1 MKGKGLV
8 SFARLTL
15 LAFLVSGMS
24 VHARA
29 QVALQ
34 VQQSLQHEQPVQY
47 SYTMTLQEVIE
58 TAHSQS
64 PSAVL
69 AKHNFIVNYWQFR
82 TYKAQFLPALKL
94 QGSLGNYNRSLV
106 SLQDAQT
113 GEIGYLENNNLSNSL
128 GLSINQNLPFTG
140 GSLSVLTSLDRL
152 DQFSPTDMII
162 YNSQPVKITYSQ
174 PINGYNTLKW
184 EKKIE
189 PRRFE
194 LAKREYLS
202 SMESITVTASTYFFD
217 LLLAQK
223 KVEMAQESYRNTGQM
238 YKIAKERFAIGSITK
253 DELLQMEL
261 KLLNDSLAIGDNQL
275 GQKTAMQRLRNYL
288 GYNEKVNISLQEPP
302 QNADITLNFD
312 DVMNLVALHSPENLN
327 NEIQSLSA
335 QAEIAKAK
343 ANSGLTASFYAQFGL
358 NQVGDDIRLAY
369 KSPLDQEIIGLSLS
383 FPIVDWGLGKGKV
396 KVAKSQAQ
404 VVESQIEQ
412 AENKMREDITLQVL
426 RFNQQGGQC
435 NVSQRADEVGRN
447 RYATTKERFLNGTV
461 SVTELNNAQQE
472 MDNARLRYL
481 QELSNYWIYYYNIQ
495 KATLFNFIT
504 NEKVDANFEELT
516 NE

>member
-1 MKGKGLV
+1 M
-8 SFARLTL
+8 
-15 LAFLVSGMS
+15 
-24 VHARA
+24 
-29 QVALQ
+29 
-34 VQQSLQHEQPVQY
+34 SLQD
-47 SYTMTLQEVIE
+47 VIE

-82 TYKAQFLPALKL
+82 TYKAQFLPVLKL

-128 GLSINQNLPFTG
+128 GLSIDQNLPFIG
-140 GSLSVLTSLDRL
+140 GALSIVTSLNRL
-152 DQFSPTDMII
+152 DQFSPTDMVT
-162 YNSQPVKITYSQ
+162 YNSQPIKITYSQ
-174 PINGYNTLKW
+174 PINAYNSLKW

-189 PRRFE
+189 PKRFE

-202 SMESITVTASTYFFD
+202 SMESITVMASTYFFD
-217 LLLAQK
+217 FLLAQK
-223 KVEMAQESYRNTGQM
+223 KVEMSQESYRNTEQM
-238 YKIAKERFAIGSITK
+238 YKIAKERFVIGYITK

-261 KLLNDSLAIGDNQL
+261 KMLNDSLAIGDNQL
-275 GQKTAMQRLRNYL
+275 GEKTAMQRLRNYL
-288 GYNEKVNISLQEPP
+288 GYNEKVNISLLEPP
-302 QNADITLNFD
+302 KNLNIVLDFD
-312 DVMNLVALHSPENLN
+312 NVMNLLSLHSPKNLD
-327 NEIQSLSA
+327 NEIQILSA

-343 ANSGLTASFYAQFGL
+343 ANAGFTASFYAQFGL
-358 NQVGDDIRLAY
+358 NQVGNDLYLAY
-369 KSPLDQEIIGLSLS
+369 KSPLDQEILGLSFS
-383 FPIVDWGLGKGKV
+383 IPIVDWGLGKGKV
-396 KVAKSQAQ
+396 KVAKSQAK
-404 VVESQIEQ
+404 VLESQIEQ
-412 AENKMREDITLQVL
+412 NKNKMREDITLQVL
-426 RFNQQGGQC
+426 RFNQQEGQC
-435 NVSQRADEVGRN
+435 NVSRRADVVGRD

-504 NEKVDANFEELT
+504 NEKVDANFEELI

>member
-1 MKGKGLV
+1 M
-8 SFARLTL
+8 AL
-15 LAFLVSGMS
+15 LRCLLIA
-24 VHARA
+24 
-29 QVALQ
+29 ALFIGVVENVYSQ
-34 VQQSLQHEQPVQY
+34 SASEGGQYHFTMSLQD
-47 SYTMTLQEVIE
+47 VIE
-58 TAHSQS
+58 TAHAQS

-82 TYKAQFLPALKL
+82 TYKAQFLPALNL

-106 SLQDAQT
+106 PLQDAQT
-113 GEIGYLENNNLSNSL
+113 GEIGYLENNNLSNTL
-128 GLSINQNLPFTG
+128 GISVDQNLPFTG
-140 GSLSVLTSLDRL
+140 GSLSIVTSLNRL
-152 DQFSPTDMII
+152 DQFSPADMVT

-174 PINGYNTLKW
+174 PINAYNSLKW

-189 PRRFE
+189 PKRFE

-202 SMESITVTASTYFFD
+202 AMESITVTATTYFFD

-223 KVEMAQESYRNTGQM
+223 KVEMAQESYCNTGQM
-238 YKIAKERFAIGSITK
+238 YRIANERFSIGSITK

-261 KLLNDSLAIGDNQL
+261 KLLNDSLSIGDNQL
-275 GQKTAMQRLRNYL
+275 AQKTAMQRLRNFL
-288 GYNEKVNISLQEPP
+288 GYNDKVGISLKEPP
-302 QNADITLNFD
+302 MNMDIVIDFE
-312 DVMNLVALHSPENLN
+312 DVMNLIALNSPEILE
-327 NEIQSLSA
+327 NEIQILSA
-335 QAEIAKAK
+335 HEAIAKAESN
-343 ANSGLTASFYAQFGL
+343 AGLTASLYAQFGL
-358 NQVGDDIRLAY
+358 NQVGEDLNRAY
-369 KSPLDQEIIGLSLS
+369 RSPLDQEILGLSVFL
-383 FPIVDWGLGKGKV
+383 PIVDWGLGKGKV
-396 KVAKSQAQ
+396 KVAKSQAK

-412 AENKMREDITLQVL
+412 AENKLREDITLQVL

-435 NVSQRADEVGRN
+435 NVSRKADEVGRN

-461 SVTELNNAQQE
+461 SVTELNNAQHE

-481 QELSNYWIYYYNIQ
+481 QELSNYWIYYYSIQ

>member
-1 MKGKGLV
+1 M
-8 SFARLTL
+8 AL
-15 LAFLVSGMS
+15 LRCLLIA
-24 VHARA
+24 
-29 QVALQ
+29 ALFIGVVENVYSQ
-34 VQQSLQHEQPVQY
+34 SASEGGQYHFTMSLQD
-47 SYTMTLQEVIE
+47 VIE
-58 TAHSQS
+58 TAHAQS

-82 TYKAQFLPALKL
+82 TYKAQFLPALNI

-106 SLQDAQT
+106 PLQDAQT

-128 GLSINQNLPFTG
+128 GLSVDQNLPFTG
-140 GSLSVLTSLDRL
+140 GSLSIVTSLNRL
-152 DQFSPTDMII
+152 DQFSPVDMVT

-174 PINGYNTLKW
+174 PINAYNSLKW

-189 PRRFE
+189 PKRFE
-194 LAKREYLS
+194 LAQREYLS
-202 SMESITVTASTYFFD
+202 AMESITIAASTCFFD

-223 KVEMAQESYRNTGQM
+223 KVEMAHESHRNTEQM
-238 YKIAKERFAIGSITK
+238 YRIARERFAIGSITK

-261 KLLNDSLAIGDNQL
+261 KLLNDSLTIGDNQL
-275 GQKTAMQRLRNYL
+275 EQKTAMQRLRNFL
-288 GYNEKVNISLQEPP
+288 GYNDKVSISLKEPP
-302 QNADITLNFD
+302 TNMDITIDFE
-312 DVMNLVALHSPENLN
+312 DVMNLIDLNSPENLE
-327 NEIQSLSA
+327 NEIQILSA
-335 QAEIAKAK
+335 QEAIAKAK
-343 ANSGLTASFYAQFGL
+343 ANAGLTASLYAQFGL
-358 NQVGDDIRLAY
+358 NQVGEDLNRTY
-369 KSPLDQEIIGLSLS
+369 RSPLDQEILGLSVFL
-383 FPIVDWGLGKGKV
+383 PIVDWGLGKGRV
-396 KVAKSQAQ
+396 KVAKSQAK

-412 AENKMREDITLQVL
+412 AENKMREEITLQVL

-435 NVSQRADEVGRN
+435 TVSQRADEVGRD

-504 NEKVDANFEELT
+504 NEKVDANFEEFT

>member
-1 MKGKGLV
+1 
-8 SFARLTL
+8 
-15 LAFLVSGMS
+15 
-24 VHARA
+24 
-29 QVALQ
+29 
-34 VQQSLQHEQPVQY
+34 
-47 SYTMTLQEVIE
+47 
-58 TAHSQS
+58 
-64 PSAVL
+64 
-69 AKHNFIVNYWQFR
+69 
-82 TYKAQFLPALKL
+82 
-94 QGSLGNYNRSLV
+94 
-106 SLQDAQT
+106 
-113 GEIGYLENNNLSNSL
+113 
-128 GLSINQNLPFTG
+128 
-140 GSLSVLTSLDRL
+140 
-152 DQFSPTDMII
+152 
-162 YNSQPVKITYSQ
+162 
-174 PINGYNTLKW
+174 
-184 EKKIE
+184 
-189 PRRFE
+189 
-194 LAKREYLS
+194 
-202 SMESITVTASTYFFD
+202 MESITVTASTYFFD

-288 GYNEKVNISLQEPP
+288 GYNEKVNILLQEPP
-302 QNADITLNFD
+302 QNADIILDFD

-343 ANSGLTASFYAQFGL
+343 ANSGLTASIYAQFGL
-358 NQVGDDIRLAY
+358 NQVGDDLRLAY

-383 FPIVDWGLGKGKV
+383 LPIVDWGLGKGKV
-396 KVAKSQAQ
+396 KVAKSQAK

-412 AENKMREDITLQVL
+412 AGNKMREEITLQVL

>member
-1 MKGKGLV
+1 M
-8 SFARLTL
+8 AL
-15 LAFLVSGMS
+15 LRCLLIT
-24 VHARA
+24 
-29 QVALQ
+29 ALFIGVVENVYSQ
-34 VQQSLQHEQPVQY
+34 SANEGGQYHFTMSLQD
-47 SYTMTLQEVIE
+47 VIE
-58 TAHSQS
+58 TAHAQS

-82 TYKAQFLPALKL
+82 TYKAQFLPALNI

-106 SLQDAQT
+106 PLQDAQT

-128 GLSINQNLPFTG
+128 GLSIDQNLPFTG
-140 GSLSVLTSLDRL
+140 GSLSIVTSLNRL
-152 DQFSPTDMII
+152 DQFSPTDMVT
-162 YNSQPVKITYSQ
+162 YNSQPVKITYNQ
-174 PINGYNTLKW
+174 PINAYNSLKW

-189 PRRFE
+189 PKRFE

-202 SMESITVTASTYFFD
+202 AMESITIAASTYFFD

-238 YKIAKERFAIGSITK
+238 YRIARERFAIGSITK

-261 KLLNDSLAIGDNQL
+261 KLLNDSLSIGDNQL
-275 GQKTAMQRLRNYL
+275 AQKTAMQRLRNFL
-288 GYNEKVNISLQEPP
+288 GYNDKVGISLKEPP
-302 QNADITLNFD
+302 MNMDIVIDFE
-312 DVMNLVALHSPENLN
+312 DVMNLIALNSPEILE
-327 NEIQSLSA
+327 NEIQILSA
-335 QAEIAKAK
+335 HEAIAKAESN
-343 ANSGLTASFYAQFGL
+343 AGLTASLYAQFGL
-358 NQVGDDIRLAY
+358 NQVGEDLNRAY
-369 KSPLDQEIIGLSLS
+369 RSPLDQEILGLSVFL
-383 FPIVDWGLGKGKV
+383 PIVDWGLGKGKV
-396 KVAKSQAQ
+396 KVAKSQAK

-412 AENKMREDITLQVL
+412 AENKLREDITLQVL

-435 NVSQRADEVGRN
+435 NVSRKADEVGRN

-481 QELSNYWIYYYNIQ
+481 QELSNYWIYYYSIQ

-504 NEKVDANFEELT
+504 NGEVDANFEELT

>member
-1 MKGKGLV
+1 M
-8 SFARLTL
+8 
-15 LAFLVSGMS
+15 
-24 VHARA
+24 
-29 QVALQ
+29 
-34 VQQSLQHEQPVQY
+34 
-47 SYTMTLQEVIE
+47 
-58 TAHSQS
+58 
-64 PSAVL
+64 

-113 GEIGYLENNNLSNSL
+113 GKIGYLENNNLSNSL
-128 GLSINQNLPFTG
+128 GLSVNQNLPFTG

-152 DQFSPTDMII
+152 DQFSPTDMVT

-312 DVMNLVALHSPENLN
+312 DVMNLVALHSPENLD

-358 NQVGDDIRLAY
+358 NQVGDDLRLAY

-396 KVAKSQAQ
+396 KVAKSRAQ

-412 AENKMREDITLQVL
+412 AENKMR
-426 RFNQQGGQC
+426 
-435 NVSQRADEVGRN
+435 
-447 RYATTKERFLNGTV
+447 
-461 SVTELNNAQQE
+461 
-472 MDNARLRYL
+472 
-481 QELSNYWIYYYNIQ
+481 
-495 KATLFNFIT
+495 
-504 NEKVDANFEELT
+504 
-516 NE
+516 